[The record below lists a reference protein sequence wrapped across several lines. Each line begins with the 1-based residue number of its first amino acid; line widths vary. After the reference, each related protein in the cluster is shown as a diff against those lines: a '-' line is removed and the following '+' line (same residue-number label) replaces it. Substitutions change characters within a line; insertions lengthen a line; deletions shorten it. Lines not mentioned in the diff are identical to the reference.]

1 MRNIHEKVMKDKNL
15 LIFWNWRINMN
26 KNNDEKKPLTETE
39 VLDGC
44 SGCLL
49 VGCLP
54 FTILISIVLGT
65 VFFYKDPL
73 QNLLYMVYDFI
84 F

>member
-1 MRNIHEKVMKDKNL
+1 MEEHNGKRQV
-15 LIFWNWRINMN
+15 
-26 KNNDEKKPLTETE
+26 TELD

-44 SGCLL
+44 SGCLFI
-49 VGCLP
+49 GCLP

-65 VFFYKDPL
+65 VFFYKDSL